1 MIRRGRLIPD
11 AAMRLPVVFLKG
23 YGALR
28 NRAAPVDVD
37 FKVDGMRLRFT
48 HGLYGISM
56 IVRYLDLETGRKAE
70 DRGLS
75 EFRLTEGNW
84 SCDCN
89 RRIPF
94 DGVSGADT
102 CDGCHR
108 FIVYDVEAEDGDE
121 PFSAVDVIRE
131 ANSEYYM
138 RLRAV

>member
-1 MIRRGRLIPD
+1 
-11 AAMRLPVVFLKG
+11 
-23 YGALR
+23 
-28 NRAAPVDVD
+28 
-37 FKVDGMRLRFT
+37 
-48 HGLYGISM
+48 M

-70 DRGLS
+70 DRGIS
-75 EFRLTEGNW
+75 VFNLTEGNW

-94 DGVSGADT
+94 VGFSGSDT

-108 FIVYDVEAEDGDE
+108 FVVFDVEAEDGDE
-121 PFSAVDVIRE
+121 PLNPIDVIRE